1 MPVVLD
7 HLTPPQYQMDPPGF
21 PPPLSPPPNLTGW
34 THGWDCVACSTNSML
49 SANFGSSD
57 TWRFNLSNPW
67 WIKEIAG
74 RYAHIQMSPFLGA
87 GHYNGTECTP
97 DCLKQSPNM
106 CTCGVNPLKKVAKLL
121 KSFNPKIKVQ
131 LYQASDR
138 GELSEFGSAA
148 AGTPRV
154 VAPR

>member
-1 MPVVLD
+1 MR
-7 HLTPPQYQMDPPGF
+7 GR
-21 PPPLSPPPNLTGW
+21 
-34 THGWDCVACSTNSML
+34 
-49 SANFGSSD
+49 
-57 TWRFNLSNPW
+57 RFNLSNPW

-138 GELSEFGSAA
+138 GELSEFGSRQLRAHPEWWLRDDCVSSNRSCPQPCTHA
-148 AGTPRV
+148 RVCDGLGPSSAG
-154 VAPR
+154 